1 MGGNVIRMFRQNE
14 TAHKRR
20 SNELYDSGAFSGAGY
35 RLNWEEAVKLFIQA
49 RRAETSSDHT
59 VKFEQ
64 SSLECYRRI
73 LQEQEIEAGVY
84 DVTTDFLRNKFIMTM
99 VEKKGY
105 KLNTI
110 NNRIKAIKRFF
121 LFLHEEGW
129 IPDNPAAH
137 LKTRKGHQPTIPS
150 FTEEQVVAL
159 LKQPDQNTFT
169 GFRDYTMLSLILD
182 TGLRV
187 GEMTKLK
194 MSQVDLKESQIL
206 GVIGKSKK
214 PRDIPFC
221 DEVRKILIRYIK
233 ARGDVRSQHFF
244 VTLDGRPLGVRS
256 FQEALRQYGKDAGI
270 TNVRVSPH
278 TLRHTFAKMYIM
290 HDGDPYSLQDIL
302 GHTSQDMVKKYVNLW
317 RPEMRE
323 KHTKSSPM
331 RHLYKDR
338 LL

>member
-1 MGGNVIRMFRQNE
+1 MGGNVVRMFRQNE

-35 RLNWEEAVKLFIQA
+35 RLTWEEAVRLFVQA

-150 FTEEQVVAL
+150 FTEQQVVAL

-194 MSQVDLKESQIL
+194 MSQVDVKESQIL
-206 GVIGKSKK
+206 GVIGKSKR

-233 ARGDVRSQHFF
+233 ARGDVKSQHFF

-317 RPEMRE
+317 RPEMRD

-331 RHLYKDR
+331 RHLYRDG

>member
-1 MGGNVIRMFRQNE
+1 MSGNVVRLLRQNE
-14 TAHKRR
+14 TVSKRR
-20 SNELYDSGAFSGAGY
+20 SNKLFDAGSATGAGY
-35 RLNWEEAVKLFIQA
+35 RLTWEEAVNLFIQA
-49 RRAETSSDHT
+49 RRAETSSDDT
-59 VKFEQ
+59 IKFERN
-64 SSLECYRRI
+64 SLKCYQRI
-73 LQEQEIEAGVY
+73 LEEQDIEPDIY
-84 DVTTDFLRNKFIMTM
+84 DISIDLLRNKFVMFM

-121 LFLHEEGW
+121 TFLHEEGW

-159 LKQPDQNTFT
+159 FKQPDQNTFT
-169 GFRDYTMLSLILD
+169 GFRDFVMLSLILD

-187 GEMTKLK
+187 GEMIKLK
-194 MSQVDLKESQIL
+194 TSQVDIKDSQLL

-221 DEVRKILIRYIK
+221 DDVRKLLIRYIK
-233 ARGDVRSQHFF
+233 ARGDVPSQYFF
-244 VTLDGRPLGVRS
+244 VTLHGRQLGVRT
-256 FQEALRQYGKDAGI
+256 FQDTLHQYGKDAGI

-278 TLRHTFAKMYIM
+278 TLRHTFAKMYILQ
-290 HDGDPYSLQDIL
+290 DGDPYSLQDIL

-317 RPEMRE
+317 RPEMKS
-323 KHTKSSPM
+323 KHEKSSPM
-331 RHLYKDR
+331 RHLYKER